1 MSSVIH
7 AANATMPRIL
17 PAVNPTCG
25 INPKCSG
32 PITIMDI
39 RPHVTDRNA
48 DITPAILIVLVI
60 LSVQFFGTSQIFSV
74 D

>member
-7 AANATMPRIL
+7 AANATIPNTL
-17 PAVNPTCG
+17 ADVNPICG

-39 RPHVTDRNA
+39 RPHVTDKNA

-60 LSVQFFGTSQIFSV
+60 LSLQFFGTSQIFSV